1 MLDETDIQCPY
12 CGETVTVLVDASA
25 GAASYIED
33 CQICCQPIRINV
45 ATDGEGCATEVTAAA
60 EDT

>member
-12 CGETVTVLVDASA
+12 CGETLTVLVDTS
-25 GAASYIED
+25 GGSASYIED

-45 ATDGEGCATEVTAAA
+45 TTDGTGTATDVTVTA